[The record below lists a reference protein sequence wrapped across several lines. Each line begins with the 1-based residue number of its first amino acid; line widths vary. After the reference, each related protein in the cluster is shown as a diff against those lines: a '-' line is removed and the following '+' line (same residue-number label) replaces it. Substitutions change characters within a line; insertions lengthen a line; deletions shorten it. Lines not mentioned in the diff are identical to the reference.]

1 MVDHPLLAVR
11 PHLLVILPILVK
23 HPFEV
28 WHSFTPLYLSPYF
41 PVDKNLP
48 HHIFIVVASR
58 HYEGRLI
65 AGLYHLQLFR
75 WQFLQWYIFVM
86 THAWTMRQ
94 ASGVKTKWR
103 LLFNL
108 FLVIS
113 VLLVRLPSYLEI
125 MDVAIARVSLLAD
138 KKGHLL
144 WIGRTDFFAYQNI
157 W

>member
-1 MVDHPLLAVR
+1 
-11 PHLLVILPILVK
+11 
-23 HPFEV
+23 
-28 WHSFTPLYLSPYF
+28 
-41 PVDKNLP
+41 
-48 HHIFIVVASR
+48 
-58 HYEGRLI
+58 
-65 AGLYHLQLFR
+65 
-75 WQFLQWYIFVM
+75 
-86 THAWTMRQ
+86 MRQ

-157 W
+157 